1 MPIMLFW
8 GFFFLLVGLFRR
20 TDGKFLSEYVFREQ
34 SHALTVLHGLNE
46 QRKSNTLCDVIIC
59 VEGEKFP
66 CHRNILAACSPYFLA
81 MFTGDATMCDSCIK
95 SYHKRSVFFFCKT
108 EKKIFNLFI
117 PLCMITPAL
126 KFNRKMHNSY
136 FLKTVLFDI
145 ELSLFVYTCMP
156 VLTIWARKH
165 DVYLYLVGFYSKK
178 IHNYMNR
185 CTGTHDIYQW
195 GTSLSLV
202 IESQFSTDCDIVR
215 VCFMHV
221 NTNF

>member
-1 MPIMLFW
+1 MPQEHSGCLQSLFFGNVYRW
-8 GFFFLLVGLFRR
+8 CHNVWFMH
-20 TDGKFLSEYVFREQ
+20 Q
-34 SHALTVLHGLNE
+34 
-46 QRKSNTLCDVIIC
+46 IISQ
-59 VEGEKFP
+59 E
-66 CHRNILAACSPYFLA
+66 IS
-81 MFTGDATMCDSCIK
+81 I
-95 SYHKRSVFFFCKT
+95 FFCKT
-108 EKKIFNLFI
+108 EKKNFNLFI

-165 DVYLYLVGFYSKK
+165 DVYLYLVGFCSKK